1 MKEKTNHL
9 RCSHKRLL
17 AAGIPMVENL
27 TNLAA
32 LRGRRFDFAAL
43 PLKISAE
50 ASLVRAAAWLHD
62 A

>member
-1 MKEKTNHL
+1 M
-9 RCSHKRLL
+9 HKRLL
-17 AAGIPMVENL
+17 AAGVPMVENL

-50 ASLVRAAAWLHD
+50 ASLVRAVAWLRKP
-62 A
+62 

>member
-1 MKEKTNHL
+1 MASPDL
-9 RCSHKRLL
+9 PPLAVHKRLL
-17 AAGIPMVENL
+17 AAGVPMVENL

-50 ASLVRAAAWLHD
+50 ASLVRAVAWLHD